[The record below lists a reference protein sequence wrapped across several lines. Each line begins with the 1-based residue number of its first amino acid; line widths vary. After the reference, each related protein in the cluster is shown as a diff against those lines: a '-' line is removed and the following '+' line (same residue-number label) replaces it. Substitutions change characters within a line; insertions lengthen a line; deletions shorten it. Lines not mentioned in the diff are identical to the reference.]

1 MRMAAFS
8 LAASKLLRRVL
19 ASTARCL
26 PALVW
31 ATVPTHER
39 NAVSNPSGS
48 SAANTRPNVPRS
60 ARPFGS
66 WLGIPCGRSRN
77 PRNHSSFESPN
88 SSISF
93 QPSAPQM
100 TAQIA
105 MTRMPGPSGPDVR
118 PALTRRVVKLVQPCA
133 LHPRIANKM
142 EAFPDRLAHTGL
154 QPLRIS
160 DMGVVGCLR
169 APLEVRCVCP
179 DLAVACACA

>member
-105 MTRMPGPSGPDVR
+105 MTRMPGPSGPDVG
-118 PALTRRVVKLVQPCA
+118 PALTRRVVKLVLARA
-133 LHPRIANKM
+133 LDAGVANKM

-154 QPLRIS
+154 QSLRIS